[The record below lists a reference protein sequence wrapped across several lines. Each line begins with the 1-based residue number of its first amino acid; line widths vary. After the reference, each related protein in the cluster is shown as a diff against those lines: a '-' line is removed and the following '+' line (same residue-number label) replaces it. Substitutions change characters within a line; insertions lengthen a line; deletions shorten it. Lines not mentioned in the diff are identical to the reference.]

1 MVTTPDGMT
10 DVDTLMASGL
20 SDWLDSQRAV
30 RVKAKA
36 DGRFRTLCGAAA
48 AGVTAFTGLI
58 GLLPFEMAG
67 FLAVALFAGGA
78 IWAQMATKPVERAI
92 KQEMN
97 VRIAGALG
105 LSFSI
110 EGEPGMAFAMA
121 KEFALMPSYDDGYF
135 EDFWNGILS
144 GVAFTLHE
152 VRLTE
157 ERGSGKGRR
166 TVTVFQGVVMSVE
179 YGRTFFGTVLIERS
193 GGWRDVFGSDSVSRG
208 GISLDKMRMVDPRFD
223 DAFALWTSD
232 PVEGRAIV
240 HPAYAERLLDLE
252 ARFAGQKLR
261 ALFHN
266 GQIVIAVE
274 TQPMFESGSL
284 DAARDRVLMGE
295 TIAQL
300 MSLVA
305 VAKAMNERSRNGT
318 T

>member
-1 MVTTPDGMT
+1 MVTTPDGVL
-10 DVDTLMASGL
+10 DVDTLMAGGL
-20 SDWLDSQRAV
+20 SDWLDNQAATRA
-30 RVKAKA
+30 KAKA
-36 DGRFRTLCGAAA
+36 DGAFRTWCGVAV
-48 AGVTAFTGLI
+48 GFVVAFTGLI
-58 GLLPFEMAG
+58 GLLPFQAAMIAG
-67 FLAVALFAGGA
+67 VAALVGGL
-78 IWAQMATKPVERAI
+78 IGAQMAMRPVVLAI
-92 KQEMN
+92 KSQMN
-97 VRIAGALG
+97 ARIASALG
-105 LSFSI
+105 LSFSLD
-110 EGEPGMAFAMA
+110 GESGMAFAMA
-121 KEFALMPSYDDGYF
+121 EEFGLMPSYDDAAF
-135 EDFWNGILS
+135 EDFWIGIL
-144 GVAFTLHE
+144 GDVPFTLHE
-152 VRLTE
+152 ATLTE
-157 ERGSGKGRR
+157 QRGSGKSRH
-166 TVTVFQGVVMSVE
+166 TVTTFRGVVMSVE

-266 GQIVIAVE
+266 SQIVIAVE

-284 DAARDRVLMGE
+284 DAARDRVFMGE